1 MSGSALILWALAT
14 PLLGALL
21 VGILGYKA
29 DERASRPASEHFIGD
44 PNVRDGATV
53 VASLVTFGFV
63 LQILQRVLD
72 GGRPAAVLLDV
83 FPGVALAFEVE
94 PLGMLFA
101 LVAAG
106 LWIPTS
112 VYAFGYMRG
121 HHEKNQ
127 TRFFVCFAVA
137 IFAALGIAFSAN
149 LFTLFLFYEVM
160 TFSTYPLVTHAGT
173 EEAKR
178 AGRIY
183 LGVLV
188 STSVCFFLFAVV
200 LTWHLT
206 GTLDFTPG
214 GILAGKV
221 EGPMVYILL
230 GLFAFGTGK
239 AALMPFHKWLPNA
252 MVAPTPVSALL
263 HAVAVVKAGVFTI
276 LKVVVYIFGIDFL
289 RDGNYS
295 EWLCWVAAWTLILS
309 SIIALTKD
317 NLKARLAYS
326 TISQLAYIVLG
337 AAIATE
343 ASVMGGGLH
352 IAMHAMGKITLFFC
366 AGSIIVFAHK
376 TEISTM
382 DGLGRRM
389 PWTMGAFFLGSLS
402 IIGLPPMGGSW
413 SKWYLALGAADID
426 QPIFIGVLMLSSLLS
441 IGYLMPIVGRA
452 FFLPP
457 KDYVDEHGHHHS
469 AQTEYKEGS
478 PLCTVPLCLTALGCL
493 ALFFW
498 GGAIRELLLPMLE
511 VR

>member
-1 MSGSALILWALAT
+1 LLA
-14 PLLGALL
+14 
-21 VGILGYKA
+21 VI
-29 DERASRPASEHFIGD
+29 
-44 PNVRDGATV
+44 
-53 VASLVTFGFV
+53 
-63 LQILQRVLD
+63 
-72 GGRPAAVLLDV
+72 
-83 FPGVALAFEVE
+83 
-94 PLGMLFA
+94 
-101 LVAAG
+101 
-106 LWIPTS
+106 
-112 VYAFGYMRG
+112 
-121 HHEKNQ
+121 
-127 TRFFVCFAVA
+127 
-137 IFAALGIAFSAN
+137 
-149 LFTLFLFYEVM
+149 
-160 TFSTYPLVTHAGT
+160 
-173 EEAKR
+173 
-178 AGRIY
+178 
-183 LGVLV
+183 
-188 STSVCFFLFAVV
+188 

-214 GILAGKV
+214 GILDGKI
-221 EGPMVYILL
+221 EGPAVYVLL
-230 GLFAFGTGK
+230 ALFAFGTGK
-239 AALMPFHKWLPNA
+239 AALMPFHKWLPAA

-295 EWLCWVAAWTLILS
+295 EWLCWVAAWTLIVS
-309 SIIALTKD
+309 AMIALTKN

-337 AAIATE
+337 AAIATD

-389 PWTMGAFFLGSLS
+389 PWTMAAFFLGSLS
-402 IIGLPPMGGSW
+402 IIGLPPTGGSW
-413 SKWYLALGAADID
+413 SKWYLALGAGDVG
-426 QPIFIGVLMLSSLLS
+426 QPIFIAVLMLSSLLS

-457 KDYVDEHGHHHS
+457 KPYVDEHGHHHE

-478 PLCTVPLCLTALGCL
+478 PLCTVPLCLTALGCV

-498 GGAIRELLLPMLE
+498 GGALRELLLPMLE
-511 VR
+511 LR